1 MEKKNKRNLI
11 LSIIICLLPMILGI
25 VFYNQLPEQM
35 PIHFTINDVPDN
47 YAPKNFALFGIPAIM
62 AILQAI
68 CMFST
73 ANKLKNKEKPIF
85 AKIMEWVI
93 PIVTVLVYI
102 IMLQVSLGSDVYVGK
117 SICLIVGILFIIMG
131 NYLPKMSYD
140 TAKGIVHPIPSN
152 EKAFR
157 KISKIMGYALIALG
171 IVSLLLIIW
180 V

>member
-140 TAKGIVHPIPSN
+140 TAKGIVHPISSN